1 MRLDPTLT
9 AQQWA
14 DLLLAEGVRTWGAAW
29 AEAHTES
36 ITRLATSIQRV
47 VSYPVATEEE
57 PFLLAARP
65 GPIQE
70 V

>member
-1 MRLDPTLT
+1 MRLDPTLSV
-9 AQQWA
+9 QDWA
-14 DLLLAEGVRTWGAAW
+14 DSLRAEGIRTWGEPW
-29 AEAHTES
+29 AEAQAES
-36 ITRLATSIQRV
+36 IKRLAASIQRV

-65 GPIQE
+65 GPFQE

>member
-14 DLLLAEGVRTWGAAW
+14 DLLLAEGARTWGEAW
-29 AEAHTES
+29 AEAQAES
-36 ITRLATSIQRV
+36 IKRLAASIQRV

-65 GPIQE
+65 GPFQE